1 MDASS
6 HSRSKFALNFALILL
21 VGLAVLF
28 AKVRDASAIDGV
40 SEINAAVVGTA
51 FPYAIS
57 QPGSYRLTGNL
68 NPPSGTDAIDISA
81 NNVTLDL
88 NGFSIIGAGGSGG
101 NGIAG
106 SGSHVTVRNG
116 TVTGMGGNGI
126 SLGPNAIVED
136 VHVAGNGGNGIVTGT
151 AGQVRHS
158 SVSNNTGIGIFLNG
172 SGGAAIENIVNS
184 NSGVGLQMYDTS
196 SAFAFNTFLFN
207 DGNVSLGNP
216 NNQVLGTGTANQVGN
231 NLCNDAA
238 CN

>member
-1 MDASS
+1 M
-6 HSRSKFALNFALILL
+6 LL
-21 VGLAVLF
+21 VGLAILF
-28 AKVRDASAIDGV
+28 AITPDASAIDGV

-51 FPYAIS
+51 FPYVIT

-68 NPPSGTDAIDISA
+68 NPPAGTDAIDINAS
-81 NNVTLDL
+81 NVTLDL

-101 NGIAG
+101 NGIVG
-106 SGSHVTVRNG
+106 TGGQVTVRNG
-116 TVTGMGGNGI
+116 TVSGMGGNGI
-126 SLGPNAIVED
+126 SLGSNAIVAD
-136 VHVAGNGGNGIVTGT
+136 VHVVGNGGDGIVTGT

-158 SVSNNTGIGIFLNG
+158 SVSNNAGVGILLNG
-172 SGGAAIENIVNS
+172 SGGAAIENIVN
-184 NSGVGLQMYDTS
+184 NNGGYGLQMSDTS

-207 DGNVSLGNP
+207 DHNTSLGNP